1 MEKYFKRTVYI
12 RLLIV
17 GIIDVAG
24 RQNLYIM
31 KTLENEYI
39 GEAAL
44 IILNGIC
51 LRSYPIYIYPSIYS
65 WIHNSLGS
73 IWCNVNL
80 KFKSKNTVA
89 RHHFNTWHFTF
100 IYWLIPLFVFET
112 SIISIIYIWFFQQIS
127 SLLLSKMTFFDLI

>member
-51 LRSYPIYIYPSIYS
+51 LRSYPIYIYILVY
-65 WIHNSLGS
+65 I
-73 IWCNVNL
+73 V
-80 KFKSKNTVA
+80 
-89 RHHFNTWHFTF
+89 
-100 IYWLIPLFVFET
+100 E
-112 SIISIIYIWFFQQIS
+112 SIIVSGQS
-127 SLLLSKMTFFDLI
+127 DVMLT